1 MRVRAARGGDFDRVA
16 ALLELYGR
24 PALDNTTRDDA
35 KAIYERQVFDPDTHH
50 LVAEDDQGRVVA
62 FCAVHFRDRLNHPKQ
77 EAWVPEL
84 FVLDA
89 ARDSGVG
96 RSMLEEAERR
106 ARERGCHAIAIDSHY
121 REAEAHLL
129 LRKLRFRDEG
139 KAFRKNLEKK
149 ARF

>member
-24 PALDNTTRDDA
+24 PALDDTTREDA

-50 LVAEDDQGRVVA
+50 LVAEDNRGRVVA
-62 FCAVHFRDRLNHPKQ
+62 FCAVHFRDRLNHTTQ
-77 EAWVPEL
+77 EAFVPEL
-84 FVLDA
+84 FVLESV
-89 ARDSGVG
+89 RDSGVG
-96 RSMLEEAERR
+96 RSLLAEAERR
-106 ARERGCHAIAIDSHY
+106 ARDRGCHALAIDSLY

-139 KAFRKNLEKK
+139 KAFRKNL
-149 ARF
+149 AN